1 MNNIAII
8 KTNKYY
14 YHKKPSFRPSKRY
27 PEYLFNEI
35 SKNNNHVYDMIREGF
50 FRLKFDIAN
59 YWKPSWN
66 PLWKFVKKWNK
77 VVVKPNMVMD

>member
-14 YHKKPSFRPSKRY
+14 YPKKPSFRPSKRY

-50 FRLKFDIAN
+50 FRLN
-59 YWKPSWN
+59 SE
-66 PLWKFVKKWNK
+66 
-77 VVVKPNMVMD
+77 